1 MGRRL
6 LAKRYCKGGHHH
18 KMGAGNWDHH
28 PGNRR
33 FITNF
38 KKQRRE
44 RGDDDGGETDGGK
57 TAHGLTS
64 KATTSSTFVETKQ
77 DPEPAHEVGTLQS
90 TTTTAGLLR
99 SEKSWPATPRLHHHH
114 HHETRIGT
122 HHVVPGGLLSPWTPI
137 FVKCSI
143 FSYSS
148 VFDRKKY

>member
-1 MGRRL
+1 
-6 LAKRYCKGGHHH
+6 
-18 KMGAGNWDHH
+18 MGAGNWDHH

-77 DPEPAHEVGTLQS
+77 DPEPAHEVGTLHS

-99 SEKSWPATPRLHHHH
+99 SEKIMARDSTTPSSSSSRNKNRNSSCCPWWLT
-114 HHETRIGT
+114 EGANKLLILPPYTKERSAQ
-122 HHVVPGGLLSPWTPI
+122 GLVSVTFQDLI
-137 FVKCSI
+137 F
-143 FSYSS
+143 
-148 VFDRKKY
+148 